1 MRIRSS
7 DPFYFVASA
16 RTPEQLFQRFVASA
30 HQLGFEFCGYNSRL
44 PLPVTRPRVVS
55 FSNYPLEWR
64 RRYIERDYIDIDPT
78 VQLGLRTSIT
88 LLWTEELFAPCPQLW
103 REGQTFGLRHGWCRS
118 CFDSNGVGGLLTLA
132 RSSNVIT
139 EDELR
144 EKSILLDAFMT
155 SAHAA
160 MTNCL
165 MHRLIP
171 ECNARLS
178 SQELT
183 VLRWSGEGYCSREIA
198 QLMNIAERTVNFH
211 ATNATAKLNASNKTA
226 AVMRAA
232 VLGLLNQN
240 VDRSRSAVVSPQ
252 ASHPVH
258 AGTSRK
264 ATAAAWPASAA
275 DHRESNDDADSS
287 ASATQAAAAG

>member
-1 MRIRSS
+1 MRVRPS
-7 DPFYFVASA
+7 DPFDFAA
-16 RTPEQLFQRFVASA
+16 AGKTPELLFQRFVIAA
-30 HQLGFEFCGYNSRL
+30 RQLGFEYCSYNARL
-44 PLPVTRPRVVS
+44 PLPVTRPRIVT

-64 RRYIERDYIDIDPT
+64 RLYIERDYIDVDPT
-78 VQLGLRTSIT
+78 VQLASRTSMT
-88 LLWTEELFAPCPQLW
+88 LLWSDDLFSSCPQLW
-103 REGQTFGLRHGWCRS
+103 NEARSFGLRNGWCRS

-132 RSSNVIT
+132 RSDGAIT
-139 EDELR
+139 EQELR
-144 EKSILLDAFMT
+144 EKSTVLDVFTT

-160 MTNCL
+160 MTKCL

-183 VLRWSGEGYCSREIA
+183 VLRWTGEGYCSREIA

-232 VLGLLNQN
+232 VLGLL
-240 VDRSRSAVVSPQ
+240 
-252 ASHPVH
+252 H
-258 AGTSRK
+258 
-264 ATAAAWPASAA
+264 
-275 DHRESNDDADSS
+275 
-287 ASATQAAAAG
+287 